1 MTEKWTPMK
10 ALRKADKALE
20 DLMVPPFQA
29 DLSEHTSLE
38 YSNLMNPEQKDNPL
52 CHQT

>member
-20 DLMVPPFQA
+20 DLMVPH
-29 DLSEHTSLE
+29 SR
-38 YSNLMNPEQKDNPL
+38 
-52 CHQT
+52 QTLVSIPH